1 MFSKEI
7 QTAGQITMK
16 IGTEVVLKGGKVLGV
31 NLVPPHP
38 LGMGCIKGAWGA
50 SRASKTP
57 DLVGVG
63 QLFVLQIQIPK
74 DLGPMSFW
82 SHGHSLW
89 RIA

>member
-31 NLVPPHP
+31 NLVPPPHP

-82 SHGHSLW
+82 SHGHSL
-89 RIA
+89 